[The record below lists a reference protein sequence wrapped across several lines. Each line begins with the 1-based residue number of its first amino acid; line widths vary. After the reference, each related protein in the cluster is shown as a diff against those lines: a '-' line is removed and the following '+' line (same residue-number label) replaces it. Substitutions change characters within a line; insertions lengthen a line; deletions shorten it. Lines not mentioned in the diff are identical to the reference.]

1 MGTNFDFKRY
11 LNRVIKYFIYLSI
24 IFILIVGIFSLATNK
39 EFNFYNLFRPG
50 TGIQLAVFIVV
61 MSLIYP
67 LFGYVT
73 KKVYLNKSY
82 EDDKGTINDIFIK
95 NRYKIECEGKEFTKY
110 RHKSALIR
118 TMRMF
123 EDAIIVDISDN
134 PIKLKGPRK
143 DVFRL
148 SRMIEYATRD
158 TSKEE

>member
-82 EDDKGTINDIFIK
+82 EDDKG
-95 NRYKIECEGKEFTKY
+95 
-110 RHKSALIR
+110 
-118 TMRMF
+118 
-123 EDAIIVDISDN
+123 
-134 PIKLKGPRK
+134 
-143 DVFRL
+143 
-148 SRMIEYATRD
+148 
-158 TSKEE
+158 